1 MFLNRRSVFLD
12 HLNLFTIFQ
21 HVLNRKG
28 SCIVV
33 VLSEGHQVPFFP
45 GNSVSSMMLT
55 AEKIV
60 STDYI

>member
-12 HLNLFTIFQ
+12 HLNVFIIFQ

-33 VLSEGHQVPFFP
+33 VLSEGHQAHFFP